1 MFTFKYFFRPLLFGA
16 TLSLLCAA
24 INAQQHNHHSNN
36 QPQSSTGQPFGIL
49 LLAHGGKQ
57 NWNEGVHKI
66 AATVNQTIPTEVAF
80 GMASRRALQEG
91 VDRLLARQVKQI
103 VAVPLFVSSHSSV
116 ITATQYLLRQRPDAP
131 EALKIYAKMDH
142 SHGSHGAGHDAG
154 AHSQAASADPT
165 TPVNSP
171 VPIRMVGALD
181 SHPLVADILLARAA
195 SISQSPAREV
205 VILVAHGPNQDEE
218 NRKWLAD
225 MKTLADLMKPRGSY
239 KRIEY
244 LTVRDDA
251 PEPIRSQAQAELRE
265 MVKRATDEGAH
276 ALIVPLLISFGGIEE
291 GIKKRLEGLEYAIC
305 RQGLLPDE
313 RLAEWALLAARQSQR
328 ASEKAQR

>member
-1 MFTFKYFFRPLLFGA
+1 MFAFRNFFRPLLLCA
-16 TLSLLCAA
+16 TLTLLCAA
-24 INAQQHNHHSNN
+24 VNAQRHNHHSDN
-36 QPQSSTGQPFGIL
+36 QPRSSSAQPVGIL

-57 NWNEGVHKI
+57 NWNEEVHKI

-80 GMASRRALQEG
+80 GMASRRTLQEG
-91 VDRLLARQVKQI
+91 VDRLVARQVKQI

-131 EALKIYAKMDH
+131 EALKLYAKMDH
-142 SHGSHGAGHDAG
+142 SHGAGHDAG
-154 AHSQAASADPT
+154 APSHDAPADPT

-171 VPIRMVGALD
+171 VPIWMTPALD

-195 SISQSPAREV
+195 GVSQSPAREV

-225 MKTLADLMKPRGSY
+225 MKTLAERMKPRSGY

-251 PEPIRSQAQAELRE
+251 PEPIRSQAKAELRAL
-265 MVKRATDEGAH
+265 VTRATDEGARV
-276 ALIVPLLISFGGIEE
+276 LIVPLLISFGGIEE
-291 GIKKRLEGLEYAIC
+291 GIKKRLEGLEYTIC

-313 RLAEWALLAARQSQR
+313 RLAEWALLAARQPRR
-328 ASEKAQR
+328 ASEEAQR

>member
-1 MFTFKYFFRPLLFGA
+1 MFNFFRSLLFVA
-16 TLSLLCAA
+16 TLSSLCAVA
-24 INAQQHNHHSNN
+24 NAQHAHHSNS
-36 QPQSSTGQPFGIL
+36 QPQSSATQPLGIL

-57 NWNEGVHKI
+57 NWNEEVYKI

-80 GMASRRALQEG
+80 GMASRHTLQEG
-91 VDRLLARQVKQI
+91 VDRLVARQVKQI

-116 ITATQYLLRQRPDAP
+116 ITATQYLLRQRSDAP
-131 EALKIYAKMDH
+131 AELKLYAKMDH
-142 SHGSHGAGHDAG
+142 SHDAHHGPAA
-154 AHSQAASADPT
+154 SSPTASADPT

-181 SHPLVADILLARAA
+181 GHPLVADILLARAA
-195 SISQSPAREV
+195 GISQAPAREV
-205 VILVAHGPNQDEE
+205 VIIVAHGPNQDKE
-218 NRKWLAD
+218 NRQWLAE
-225 MKTLADLMKPRGSY
+225 MKTLAERMKPRSNY

-251 PEPIRSQAQAELRE
+251 PEPIRSQAKAELRAL
-265 MVKRATDEGAH
+265 VTRATDEGAR

-291 GIKKRLEGLEYAIC
+291 GVKKRLEGLEYTIC

-313 RLAEWALLAARQSQR
+313 RLAEWVQLAARQSQR
-328 ASEKAQR
+328 TGNTAQR